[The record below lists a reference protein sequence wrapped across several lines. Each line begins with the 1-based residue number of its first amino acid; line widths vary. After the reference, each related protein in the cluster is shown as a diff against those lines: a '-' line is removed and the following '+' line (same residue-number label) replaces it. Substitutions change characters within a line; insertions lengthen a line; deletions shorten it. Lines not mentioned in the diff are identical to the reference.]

1 MADVALYLLS
11 LGVKLSLTYYL
22 IRWLR
27 SVLDPT
33 VKTFEQ
39 NSSALQ
45 RLEVLLKKRDPY
57 AALPKLTEHEMA
69 LAQDIIDPDDIEVTF
84 ADIGGIDNIKQQIW
98 ELAVLPL
105 KEPDLFAASQLTQS
119 PKGILL
125 YGKPGTG
132 KTMLAKAIAKEAGAI
147 FIALKL
153 SKIMDKWVGESQ
165 KWVAAAF
172 GLARKVAPSII
183 FIDEIDTFLNPRGSF
198 SEGDGTA
205 SLKSEFLTYWDG
217 ISTSDNT
224 GVLVLGATNRPHH
237 VDSAILRRL
246 PRMFEVPLPNQA
258 GRFQILKLILHK
270 ESMTDEARDYI
281 SQLADDTAGYSG
293 SDLKELCRAA
303 AFEPIRDAIADVS
316 RRAVM
321 GESKEKSTAT
331 IATEASKKIEK
342 VKRRLRPIS
351 VKDLE
356 EAREKVKAT
365 GTDAL
370 DYGKRLQAELERL
383 F

>member
-1 MADVALYLLS
+1 MADMAIFWMS
-11 LGVKLSLTYYL
+11 LGAKLAVMYYL
-22 IRWLR
+22 MRWLKDVLKD
-27 SVLDPT
+27 VLDPT
-33 VKTFEQ
+33 ANTFEQ
-39 NSSALQ
+39 NSSSLQ
-45 RLEVLLKKRDPY
+45 RLEVLLKRRDPN
-57 AALPKLTEHEMA
+57 AILPTLTEYEMT
-69 LAQDIIDPDDIEVTF
+69 LAQDIVDPDGMEVTF
-84 ADIGGIDNIKQQIW
+84 ADIGGIDHIKQQIW

-198 SEGDGTA
+198 SEDNGTA
-205 SLKSEFLTYWDG
+205 SLKSEFLTFWDG
-217 ISTSDNT
+217 ISTSDNS

-237 VDSAILRRL
+237 VDTAILRRL
-246 PRMFEVPLPNQA
+246 PRMFEVPLPDQQ
-258 GRFQILKLILHK
+258 GRFQILKLILQK
-270 ESMTDEARDYI
+270 EYMNEEAREYLP
-281 SQLADDTAGYSG
+281 QLAQVTVNYSG

-303 AFEPIRDAIADVS
+303 AFEPIRDAIADIS

-321 GESKEKSTAT
+321 GESPTSGKEEKP
-331 IATEASKKIEK
+331 K
-342 VKRRLRPIS
+342 VKRMLRPMS
-351 VKDLE
+351 VTDLE
-356 EAREKVKAT
+356 EARNKVKAT

-370 DYGKRLQAELERL
+370 DYGKRLQAELRL
-383 F
+383 